1 VDSNR
6 FNKTMKGYI
15 IRALTDL
22 EYSQE
27 EIQKVLQSLS
37 WATSE
42 MTLEDAFKE
51 YEKFLCA
58 GRE

>member
-6 FNKTMKGYI
+6 FNRAMKGYVV
-15 IRALTDL
+15 RALSDI

-27 EIQKVLQSLS
+27 EIQKILQSLS